1 MRYLCL
7 AIGLIL
13 LALGIFGFDGR
24 AGRILDPYP
33 PLRGLD
39 SSRQQMEWV
48 AHFVREYRVTN
59 GHYPSNDEGLILIT
73 DTIRRARADEHRS
86 TDGDTP
92 KWPGFRPGQFD
103 GISVTSLWDEPF
115 IYENRRG
122 IPAAKFAGSMV
133 DADKD
138 REYSVRVDDGVY
150 IWCLAAAKLDEIHH
164 SRLRKRTPIRASLI
178 GLGSLLVLAYLIPT
192 VRSVDR
198 SRRGFP
204 AYRELLGSL
213 AGGFG
218 VGALVFIFLSPL
230 FAHVSCYK
238 MAIMHPPRLRE
249 GYEELMTRYRDQG
262 VISDEAY
269 EKLILSVSKYRNHR
283 R

>member
-1 MRYLCL
+1 MRYIGL

-13 LALGIFGFDGR
+13 LAFGVFGFDGR

-33 PLRGLD
+33 PLQGLD
-39 SSRQQMEWV
+39 SNRQQMEWI

-59 GHYPSNDEGLILIT
+59 GRYPSNDEGLIVVSE
-73 DTIRRARADEHRS
+73 TIKRARAGENKPPQ
-86 TDGDTP
+86 GDSP

-103 GISVTSLWDEPF
+103 GICVTSLWGEPF

-122 IPAAKFAGSMV
+122 LPTRKFAGSMV
-133 DADKD
+133 DADKE

-150 IWCLAAAKLDEIHH
+150 IWCLAAAELVGIHH
-164 SRLRKRTPIRASLI
+164 SRLAMRTPVRASLI
-178 GLGSLLVLAYLIPT
+178 GLGSLLVLAYLVAT

-198 SRRGFP
+198 SQRGFA
-204 AYRELLGSL
+204 AYRGVLRAL
-213 AGGFG
+213 AGGIG
-218 VGALVFIFLSPL
+218 VGALVFIFLSPM

-249 GYEELMTRYRDQG
+249 DYEELMTKYRDQG
-262 VISDEAY
+262 VISNEAY
-269 EKLILSVSKYRNHR
+269 EKLIRSVGTYPNR